1 MGGGRGFEVKQAR
14 RKGEIEA
21 WQLISSTVS
30 TLHSEQYIQH
40 IEQSTCAVSSEQ
52 PSHINDITVILIPV
66 NMNHQHIT
74 IKKLCTSGLI
84 FSSELPSA
92 PMWWVG

>member
-30 TLHSEQYIQH
+30 TLHSKQHREQYIQH
-40 IEQSTCAVSSEQ
+40 STCAVSSEQ

-66 NMNHQHIT
+66 NMNHQHIS
-74 IKKLCTSGLI
+74 IKKLCTSGPI
-84 FSSELPSA
+84 FFE
-92 PMWWVG
+92 

>member
-30 TLHSEQYIQH
+30 TLHREQHREHIQH
-40 IEQSTCAVSSEQ
+40 STCAVSSE
-52 PSHINDITVILIPV
+52 
-66 NMNHQHIT
+66 
-74 IKKLCTSGLI
+74 
-84 FSSELPSA
+84 
-92 PMWWVG
+92 